1 MKPQLLST
9 WVALRC
15 KEADFQR
22 FLQVKTEADAV
33 AAVRSKCGV
42 QSRREFDT
50 DAGAAQRLH
59 QTIRIPFSE
68 FHHQH
73 NYDQESA
80 HA

>member
-1 MKPQLLST
+1 M
-9 WVALRC
+9 RC
-15 KEADFQR
+15 REPEFQR
-22 FLQVKTEADAV
+22 FLDVGTEADAV
-33 AAVRSKCGV
+33 AAVRSRCGV

-50 DAGAAQRLH
+50 DAAAAKRLH
-59 QTIRIPFSE
+59 QQIRIPFSE